1 MTVIVIRRTLHTLRN
16 SCRIAAMYHSL
27 PAARVGRPPTASRQP
42 LVLELLNFVA
52 QVVIALV
59 AELLALVDRFG
70 SGTLRVIG

>member
-1 MTVIVIRRTLHTLRN
+1 MTVMVIRRTLHTLRN

-27 PAARVGRPPTASRQP
+27 PAARVGRPQWVGRP
-42 LVLELLNFVA
+42 LVFELLNLVA